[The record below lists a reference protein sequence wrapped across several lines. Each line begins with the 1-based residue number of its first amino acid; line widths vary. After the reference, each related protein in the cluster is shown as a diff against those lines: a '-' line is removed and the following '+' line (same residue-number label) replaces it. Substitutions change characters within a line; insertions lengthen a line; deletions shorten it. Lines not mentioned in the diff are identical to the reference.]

1 MARPAVSW
9 FMRRSPHP
17 AAPVILLVE
26 DNATMRGLIRS
37 LVEELA
43 SEIHECGDGEGAV
56 ALYPRL
62 RPDWVLMDISMK
74 GIGGIQ
80 ATRDIR
86 QMDPEARIVMVTEHG
101 DRRHQDEA
109 RAAGACGFV
118 LKEDLLSLPSLLQE
132 QSDP

>member
-1 MARPAVSW
+1 
-9 FMRRSPHP
+9 MRASPRRIE
-17 AAPVILLVE
+17 PVVLVVE

-37 LVEELA
+37 LVEEIA
-43 SEIHECGDGEGAV
+43 SEVHECGDGEGAV

-86 QMDPEARIVMVTEHG
+86 RIDPEARIVMVTEHG
-101 DRRHQDEA
+101 DRRHRDEA
-109 RAAGACGFV
+109 RAAGACAFV
-118 LKEDLLSLPSLLQE
+118 LKENLLSLPSLLQE
-132 QSDP
+132 RSDP

>member
-1 MARPAVSW
+1 
-9 FMRRSPHP
+9 MRASPHRIE
-17 AAPVILLVE
+17 PVVLVVE

-37 LVEELA
+37 LVEEIA
-43 SEIHECGDGEGAV
+43 SEVHECGDGEGAV

-86 QMDPEARIVMVTEHG
+86 RIDPEARIVMVTEHG
-101 DRRHQDEA
+101 DRRHRDEA
-109 RAAGACGFV
+109 RAAGACAFV
-118 LKEDLLSLPSLLQE
+118 LKENLLSLPSLLQE
-132 QSDP
+132 RSDP